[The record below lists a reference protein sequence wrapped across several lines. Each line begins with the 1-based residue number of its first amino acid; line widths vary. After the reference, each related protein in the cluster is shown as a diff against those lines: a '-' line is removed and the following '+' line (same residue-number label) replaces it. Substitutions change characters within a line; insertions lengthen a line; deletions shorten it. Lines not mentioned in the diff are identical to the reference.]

1 MRVGARASCP
11 RSGKRAIDQPAG
23 LRIDR
28 CIKYDV
34 IRVAQLIVR
43 DLEDDVK
50 TRPQRRA
57 TRHRRSP
64 EAEARDIL
72 RNAAKDESMQQG
84 ALGTR
89 IGSRFS
95 ALNLKEGELAALPWQ
110 SLEPMSF
117 EQ

>member
-1 MRVGARASCP
+1 
-11 RSGKRAIDQPAG
+11 
-23 LRIDR
+23 
-28 CIKYDV
+28 
-34 IRVAQLIVR
+34 VAQLIVR

-57 TRHRRSP
+57 TRHRRSL
-64 EAEARDIL
+64 EVRDLL

-95 ALNLKEGELAALPWQ
+95 ALNLKEGEFAALPWQ
-110 SLEPMSF
+110 GLEPMRF
-117 EQ
+117 ER